1 MRTAIQLPYFQ
12 LVSPAR
18 LADSRFHS
26 LKKFIKNILYM
37 ENAKETQG
45 RTNWVTVAIGVA
57 LFIILIVVLVIGL
70 W

>member
-1 MRTAIQLPYFQ
+1 
-12 LVSPAR
+12 
-18 LADSRFHS
+18 
-26 LKKFIKNILYM
+26 M
-37 ENAKETQG
+37 ENTKETQG